1 MIIALFSASLGA
13 TKVDMR
19 RILRLTVLS
28 CKHTARL
35 QAKENGDG
43 EDGEDNSGSEGGEEQ
58 GEEDGD
64 EDEGSGGEC

>member
-28 CKHTARL
+28 WKHPARL
-35 QAKENGDG
+35 QAKENGEE